1 MQVKRAR
8 QYVVYGKF
16 NKRDIFSLVV
26 DLHYGGPLIVQE
38 DGLFKIDF
46 ARIILLICL
55 FLCCS
60 PAGKYNAFDDT
71 DAADHDSV
79 LDCIRCY
86 PGEVLT

>member
-46 ARIILLICL
+46 ALKLIISRKL
-55 FLCCS
+55 
-60 PAGKYNAFDDT
+60 
-71 DAADHDSV
+71 
-79 LDCIRCY
+79 
-86 PGEVLT
+86 